1 MRSSRELFRKSN
13 NQVPRSNDPSISFA
27 SKILTNKDQNKANDL
42 YTFHSMVDTPE
53 PEKLVPI
60 ATVEA
65 RKRSCVE
72 VIDTDEGI

>member
-1 MRSSRELFRKSN
+1 
-13 NQVPRSNDPSISFA
+13 
-27 SKILTNKDQNKANDL
+27 
-42 YTFHSMVDTPE
+42 MVDTPE

-72 VIDTDEGI
+72 VIDTDEGIQTKFGNFMDMASNS